1 MLPGLLH
8 KRAAAPFSKER
19 QRNMYE
25 TVSAISTPHGK
36 GGIAVI
42 RITGAEAI
50 GVADR
55 VFFPK
60 NGKKLSE
67 IPSNLSVFGGIR
79 KEDAEIDTGVAVVF
93 RAPKSFTGE
102 DTVEISCHGGIL
114 LAESVLEST
123 FLAGALPAGP
133 GEFTKRA
140 FLNGKLSLSQAEA
153 VMELI
158 EAESEEK
165 ILLSAKKTKGSLTKK
180 LDALIG
186 ELKYLLASTYAFID
200 YPDEDLTDVTP
211 EEMEKRIGDLE
222 EKLKT
227 LVDGYRSGKAISE
240 GIPTVIAG
248 KPNSGKSSLM
258 NAILG
263 EDRAIVS
270 DIAGT
275 TRDTIEEKAVV
286 GKVIL
291 RLCDTA
297 GIRDSDDPIEAEGV
311 RRAERKLDAAELI
324 LAVFDTSRPED
335 ADDERLLSLLADEKA
350 AGKEIIVLF
359 NKSDLPARLSPAFVS
374 RAAALS
380 GTAITVSA
388 GKEEIAPL
396 TGEIEKRYLSGA
408 VGIDTGELVTNARQ
422 HASLMQAL
430 DAVRSAREALR
441 SGITQDVASLD
452 LELALARLSET
463 DGRAASEAVVNE
475 IFSHFCVGK

>member
-1 MLPGLLH
+1 
-8 KRAAAPFSKER
+8 
-19 QRNMYE
+19 MYE
-25 TVSAISTPHGK
+25 TVSAISTPRGK

-42 RITGAEAI
+42 RITGSDAI
-50 GVADR
+50 AVADR
-55 VFFPK
+55 VFSPK
-60 NGKKLSE
+60 SGKKLSE
-67 IPSNLSVFGGIR
+67 TASNLSVFGGIR
-79 KEDAEIDTGVAVVF
+79 KDGAEIDTGIAVVF

-114 LAESVLEST
+114 LAQSVLEST
-123 FLAGALPAGP
+123 FLAGAIPAGP

-165 ILLSAKKTKGSLTKK
+165 ILLSAKKTNGSLTKK
-180 LDALIG
+180 LDTLIG
-186 ELKYLLASTYAFID
+186 ELKYLLASSYAYID

-211 EEMEKRIGDLE
+211 GEMEKRIGELE
-222 EKLKT
+222 NELKT
-227 LVDGYRSGKAISE
+227 LADGYRSGRAISE

-297 GIRDSDDPIEAEGV
+297 GIRRSDDPIEAEGV
-311 RRAERKLDAAELI
+311 RRAEGKLESAELI
-324 LAVFDTSRPED
+324 LAVFDRSRPD
-335 ADDERLLSLLADEKA
+335 DRDDECLLSLLAAQKA
-350 AGKEIIVLF
+350 TGKEIVVLY
-359 NKSDLPARLSPAFVS
+359 NKSDLPARLSPGFTD
-374 RAAALS
+374 RLTALL
-380 GTAITVSA
+380 GTPITVSA

-396 TGEIEKRYLSGA
+396 TEEIGKRYLAGA

-422 HASLMQAL
+422 HASLRQAL
-430 DAVRSAREALR
+430 DALRSAHEALK
-441 SGITQDVASLD
+441 SGMTQDVASLD

>member
-1 MLPGLLH
+1 
-8 KRAAAPFSKER
+8 
-19 QRNMYE
+19 MYE

-36 GGIAVI
+36 GGISVI
-42 RITGAEAI
+42 RITGSEALA
-50 GVADR
+50 VADR

-60 NGKKLSE
+60 NGTPLSRTE
-67 IPSNLSVFGGIR
+67 PNTAVFGGIR
-79 KEDAEIDTGVAVVF
+79 KEDCEIDTGVAVVF

-114 LAESVLEST
+114 LTESVLEST
-123 FLAGALPAGP
+123 FLAGARPAGP

-165 ILLSAKKTKGSLTKK
+165 ILLSAKKTRGSLTRK
-180 LDALIG
+180 LDALTE
-186 ELKYLLASTYAFID
+186 ELKFLLASAYAYID

-211 EEMEKRIGDLE
+211 SEMEARIGGIEDSLS
-222 EKLKT
+222 L
-227 LVDGYRSGKAISE
+227 LIDGYRSGKAISE

-270 DIAGT
+270 SIAGT

-286 GKVIL
+286 GRVIL

-297 GIRDSDDPIEAEGV
+297 GIRQSDDPIEAEGV
-311 RRAERKLDAAELI
+311 RRAERKLEDAELI
-324 LAVFDTSRPED
+324 LAVFDGSRPAD
-335 ADDERLLSLLADEKA
+335 ADDERLLSLLTRLKDE
-350 AGKEIIVLF
+350 GKEILVLR
-359 NKSDLPARLSPAFVS
+359 NKCDLPPLLPASFTDP
-374 RAAALS
+374 L
-380 GTAITVSA
+380 GTAIGIAA

-396 TGEIEKRYLSGA
+396 AAEIERRYLAGA
-408 VGIDTGELVTNARQ
+408 VGIETGELVTNARQ
-422 HASLMQAL
+422 HASLLQAL
-430 DAVRSAREALR
+430 EAVRAARAALQ
-441 SGITQDVASLD
+441 SGMTQDVASLD

-463 DGRAASEAVVNE
+463 DGRAVSESVVNE

>member
-1 MLPGLLH
+1 
-8 KRAAAPFSKER
+8 
-19 QRNMYE
+19 MYE
-25 TVSAISTPHGK
+25 TVSAISTPHGR

-42 RITGAEAI
+42 RITGSDA
-50 GVADR
+50 VAVAGR

-60 NGKKLSE
+60 SGKPLSE
-67 IPSNLSVFGGIR
+67 TPSNLSVFGGIR
-79 KEDAEIDTGVAVVF
+79 KDGAEIDTGIAVVF

-114 LAESVLEST
+114 LAESVLMST
-123 FLAGALPAGP
+123 FLAGAVPAGP

-165 ILLSAKKTKGSLTKK
+165 ILLSVKKSKGSLTKK
-180 LDALIG
+180 LDALIA
-186 ELKYLLASTYAFID
+186 ELKYLLASAYAFID

-211 EEMEKRIGDLE
+211 EEMEKRVGDLE
-222 EKLKT
+222 GRLKT
-227 LVDGYRSGKAISE
+227 LVDGYRSGRAISE

-258 NAILG
+258 NAVLC

-275 TRDTIEEKAVV
+275 TRDTIEEKAAV
-286 GKVIL
+286 GRVIL
-291 RLCDTA
+291 HLCDTA
-297 GIRDSDDPIEAEGV
+297 GIRDSSDPIEAEGV

-324 LAVFDTSRPED
+324 LAVFDASRPED
-335 ADDERLLSLLADEKA
+335 ADDERFLALLAKEKA

-359 NKSDLPARLSPAFVS
+359 NKSDLPPRLSPAFTGRVTS
-374 RAAALS
+374 LLGEPIEIAAE
-380 GTAITVSA
+380 
-388 GKEEIAPL
+388 KEEIIPL
-396 TGEIEKRYLSGA
+396 AEEIEKRYLSGA

-422 HASLMQAL
+422 HASLRQAL
-430 DAVRSAREALR
+430 DAVRSAHEALQ
-441 SGITQDVASLD
+441 SGMTQDVASLD

>member
-1 MLPGLLH
+1 
-8 KRAAAPFSKER
+8 
-19 QRNMYE
+19 MYE
-25 TVSAISTPHGK
+25 TVSAISTPRGK

-42 RITGAEAI
+42 RITGTGAI
-50 GVADR
+50 DVADR

-67 IPSNLSVFGGIR
+67 TPSNLSVFGGIR
-79 KEDAEIDTGVAVVF
+79 KENAEIDTGVAVVF

-123 FLAGALPAGP
+123 FLAGAVPAGP

-211 EEMEKRIGDLE
+211 EEMEKRVGELE

-227 LVDGYRSGKAISE
+227 LVDGYRSGRAISE

-297 GIRDSDDPIEAEGV
+297 GIRDTSDPIEAEGV
-311 RRAERKLDAAELI
+311 RRAERKLDSAELI
-324 LAVFDTSRPED
+324 LAVFDASRPED
-335 ADDERLLSLLADEKA
+335 ADDERLLSLLAEEKA
-350 AGKEIIVLF
+350 AGKEIVVLF
-359 NKSDLPARLSPAFVS
+359 NKSDLPALLSPAFSS

-380 GTAITVSA
+380 GSPIRISA

-396 TGEIEKRYLSGA
+396 TEEIERRYLSGA

-422 HASLMQAL
+422 HASLRQAL
-430 DAVRSAREALR
+430 DAVRSAQEALR
-441 SGITQDVASLD
+441 SGMTQDVASLD

>member
-1 MLPGLLH
+1 
-8 KRAAAPFSKER
+8 
-19 QRNMYE
+19 MYE

-42 RITGAEAI
+42 RITGNEAI
-50 GVADR
+50 AVADR

-60 NGKKLSE
+60 SGKKLSE

-79 KEDAEIDTGVAVVF
+79 KENAEIDTGVAVVF

-123 FLAGALPAGP
+123 FLAGAVPAGP

-180 LDALIG
+180 LDALIE

-211 EEMEKRIGDLE
+211 EDMEKRVGVLE

-286 GKVIL
+286 GRAIL

-297 GIRDSDDPIEAEGV
+297 GIRQSDDPIEAEGV
-311 RRAERKLDAAELI
+311 RRAERKLESADLI
-324 LAVFDTSRPED
+324 LAVFDTSRPSD
-335 ADDERLLSLLADEKA
+335 RDDERLLSLLAEEKA
-350 AGKEIIVLF
+350 AGKDIIVLF
-359 NKSDLPARLSPAFVS
+359 NKSDLPVCLS
-374 RAAALS
+374 S
-380 GTAITVSA
+380 GFTDRISSLLGEPITVSA
-388 GKEEIAPL
+388 GKEEITPL
-396 TGEIEKRYLSGA
+396 AEEIEKRYLTGT

-422 HASLMQAL
+422 HASLRQAL

-441 SGITQDVASLD
+441 SGMTQDVASLD

-463 DGRAASEAVVNE
+463 DGRAASESVVNE